1 MPRGLRRLLGP
12 ALLFVLWIVL
22 ATSGVIDHRTFAPP
36 ADVWSA
42 FTELLSSG
50 RLQHHLWVSLQRVLL
65 GLGIGITVG
74 VVLALLAGFFRLG
87 EDIIDGP
94 MQIYRSLPVFALT
107 PLVILWF
114 GIGETPKVFL
124 IGYAVTFPIYI
135 NTYAAIRSVDARLVE
150 SAGTFGLGRW
160 QLARHVVLPGALPG
174 FFTGLR
180 FAFAVSWLVL
190 VFAEQINATSGLGYL
205 VTNAREF
212 MRTDILVVS
221 AVRVRRPRL
230 PVRRPRPLPR
240 KDRSSNGDPVSPGPD
255 RHRAGPRGRQRCPRR
270 RPAHRRARSSPAGSV
285 AASASGWCSTAS
297 ISSSSPASSSRSSD
311 GAAPA
316 RARCSASSVVS
327 TPSSPGPPT
336 SPIAGR
342 SCSRTHGCCP
352 GSASPRTCGSAF
364 ATTPASGGPRQALA
378 EVGLADH
385 VGAWPR
391 TLSGGEAQRVALARA
406 LVREPELLLLD
417 EPFGAL
423 DALTRIK
430 MHALLQDLCRRHR
443 PSVLLVTHDVDEAI
457 LLADRVI
464 VLDEGRVT
472 VDVAI
477 DLPAPRLRGSDAFG
491 SLRTELLAALGID
504 ERIEA
509 IGRSVERSA

>member
-1 MPRGLRRLLGP
+1 MTALTQMSTRRGFTVPRGLRRLLGP

-212 MRTDILVVS
+212 MRTDIV
-221 AVRVRRPRL
+221 
-230 PVRRPRPLPR
+230 
-240 KDRSSNGDPVSPGPD
+240 
-255 RHRAGPRGRQRCPRR
+255 
-270 RPAHRRARSSPAGSV
+270 V
-285 AASASGWCSTAS
+285 AALFVYGALGFL
-297 ISSSSPASSSRSSD
+297 SD
-311 GAAPA
+311 
-316 RARCSASSVVS
+316 
-327 TPSSPGPPT
+327 
-336 SPIAGR
+336 
-342 SCSRTHGCCP
+342 
-352 GSASPRTCGSAF
+352 
-364 ATTPASGGPRQALA
+364 
-378 EVGLADH
+378 
-385 VGAWPR
+385 
-391 TLSGGEAQRVALARA
+391 A
-406 LVREPELLLLD
+406 LVRFLER
-417 EPFGAL
+417 
-423 DALTRIK
+423 T
-430 MHALLQDLCRRHR
+430 LLQW
-443 PSVLLVTHDVDEAI
+443 
-457 LLADRVI
+457 
-464 VLDEGRVT
+464 
-472 VDVAI
+472 
-477 DLPAPRLRGSDAFG
+477 
-491 SLRTELLAALGID
+491 
-504 ERIEA
+504 
-509 IGRSVERSA
+509 RSSFSGT